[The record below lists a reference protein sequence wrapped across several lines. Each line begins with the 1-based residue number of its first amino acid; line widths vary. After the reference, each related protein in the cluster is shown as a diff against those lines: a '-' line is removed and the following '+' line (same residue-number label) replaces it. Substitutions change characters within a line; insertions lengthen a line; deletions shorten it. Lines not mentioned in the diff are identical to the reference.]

1 MPRTRSLAWAELK
14 IGIVALLALVITTVF
29 IFLLSGEGGFFWQRY
44 AIKTVFANVAGLKEG
59 APVRVAGVEV
69 GSVTDVQFM
78 GDRVE
83 VTMEVGEEHQ
93 PRITT
98 RSLATLGSVSLLG
111 ESAIDVTAD
120 SQGTPIPEWGYVRS
134 GPMPPSI
141 NDVASRANEGI
152 QGITTLLADLR
163 AGKGTAGQLLT
174 NDELY
179 REITTLVSTAEGVA
193 RSLNTGLTT
202 GRGTIGQLF
211 TDPAAAQSLEASMQ
225 NLERIT
231 AGIRAGEGSLGKLL
245 TDDALSRSLN
255 ATAAN
260 ADSITARINN
270 GEGTMGKLITERELY
285 DRLNSMTMRVDQV
298 MATLQAGEGTAGRL
312 LQDRRLY
319 ENMTGAVTE
328 LQRLIAAI
336 RADPKRYLNVKVSL
350 F

>member
-14 IGIVALLALVITTVF
+14 IGIVSLFALVITTFF
-29 IFLLSGEGGFFWQRY
+29 IFLLSGEGGFFWERY
-44 AIKTVFANVAGLKEG
+44 AIKAVFPNVAGLKPG

-69 GSVTDVQFM
+69 GSVEDVQFM

-83 VTMEVGEEHQ
+83 VTMEVGDEHQ
-93 PRITT
+93 PRITS
-98 RSLATLGSVSLLG
+98 RSMATLGSVSLLG
-111 ESAIDVTAD
+111 EGAIDITAD
-120 SQGTPIPEWGYVRS
+120 SQGTPIPEWGYVPS
-134 GPMPPSI
+134 GAMAPTI

-152 QGITTLLADLR
+152 EGITALLSDLR

-179 REITTLVSTAEGVA
+179 REITTLVSTADTLA
-193 RSLNTGLTT
+193 RSLNTGLTSS
-202 GRGTIGQLF
+202 RGTIGQLM
-211 TDPAAAQSLEASMQ
+211 TDPAAAQALQSSMQ

-245 TDDALSRSLN
+245 NDDALSKSLN

-260 ADSITARINN
+260 ADAITSRINR

-285 DRLNSMTMRVDQV
+285 DRLNAMTMRVDQV
-298 MATLQAGEGTAGRL
+298 MTTLQAGEGTAGRL

-319 ENMTGAVTE
+319 ENMTGAVSE